1 MNRPCNKQV
10 NLVNVD
16 LLSLILHVPYVREN
30 KMVSLSWHHCVFNLI
45 TVCYHISL
53 CISQHLPCTAE
64 SLLLSNALPI
74 CAEIVNMHINQ
85 LIV

>member
-1 MNRPCNKQV
+1 
-10 NLVNVD
+10 
-16 LLSLILHVPYVREN
+16 
-30 KMVSLSWHHCVFNLI
+30 MVSISLHHCVFNLI

-74 CAEIVNMHINQ
+74 CAEYAHHSAYSLKSM
-85 LIV
+85 LIPKLDPPIKIKD